1 MFCNYPTEE
10 GSLRFLKLAAGHIH
24 HPPYSE
30 QGFSP
35 IKKEQHVSIP
45 QFQQGF
51 SKRKNPDKNVS
62 FIIVTDSAY
71 LGLLTCKNLLILV
84 LWYKPLTAQTQSI
97 FLLLKYFP
105 KYLNSVSLTFA
116 PEMFSRLCPLTT
128 FHDDTFRQTPND
140 RDAPLYYSQTA
151 SKEFYLSSAKKRLSP
166 LRMFSRMWR
175 RTDDKYNRPR
185 TFFKKNRRALCDF
198 ILLIG
203 ISPYQYIIPR
213 QRWNNRLCFPTSL
226 FISRETPFSLD
237 WNCKICQGLHR
248 IANTFAKCI

>member
-24 HPPYSE
+24 HPPYTE
-30 QGFSP
+30 QGFSL
-35 IKKEQHVSIP
+35 IKKEKLVSIP

-71 LGLLTCKNLLILV
+71 LALLTCKSLLILV
-84 LWYKPLTAQTQSI
+84 LWYKPLTAHTQSI

-128 FHDDTFRQTPND
+128 FHDDAFRQTPND

-151 SKEFYLSSAKKRLSP
+151 SKEFYLSSAKKRHAFPQTFWIKVLLKWCYFVFPEKTCSYQCLTEVTWESTKPLACDVGQTISIIDRELS
-166 LRMFSRMWR
+166 L
-175 RTDDKYNRPR
+175 
-185 TFFKKNRRALCDF
+185 KKTGGRCV
-198 ILLIG
+198 
-203 ISPYQYIIPR
+203 
-213 QRWNNRLCFPTSL
+213 TSS
-226 FISRETPFSLD
+226 F
-237 WNCKICQGLHR
+237 
-248 IANTFAKCI
+248 